1 MEKFNYEENGYN
13 KKEVNQFVGEVIR
26 ETEAIITRVKKQN
39 KEIEDLKKE
48 LEKYKTMEES
58 LKNSLLKA
66 EETSDNIKKMA
77 RDEREIIINDAKSNA
92 SRIVNEALLR
102 AEKIENNTDM
112 LERNMRIFKRKLK
125 SIVEQQLAVV
135 EEIEILELE

>member
-48 LEKYKTMEES
+48 LEKYKAMEES

-77 RDEREIIINDAKSNA
+77 RDEREIIINDAKSNV
-92 SRIVNEALLR
+92 SRIVNEALIR
-102 AEKIENNTDM
+102 EEKIENNTDM

>member
-13 KKEVNQFVGEVIR
+13 KKEVNQFIGEVIR
-26 ETEAIITRVKKQN
+26 ETEAIVTRVKKQN

-48 LEKYKTMEES
+48 LEKYKAMEES

-92 SRIVNEALLR
+92 SRIVNEALIR

>member
-39 KEIEDLKKE
+39 KEIKKLKKE
-48 LEKYKTMEES
+48 LEKYKAMEES

-92 SRIVNEALLR
+92 SRIVNEALIR

-135 EEIEILELE
+135 EEIELLELE

>member
-48 LEKYKTMEES
+48 REKYKTMEES

-92 SRIVNEALLR
+92 SRIVNEALIR